1 MKIYN
6 KLAQIKTTIQE
17 IKLISDNLGNENVYK
32 NKIEELN
39 KEIQRLEKG
48 IAKSVDAL
56 EEFLKDK
63 DAWTRSNY
71 F

>member
-63 DAWTRSNY
+63 DA
-71 F
+71 

>member
-17 IKLISDNLGNENVYK
+17 IKLIADNLGNENVYK

-63 DAWTRSNY
+63 DA
-71 F
+71 